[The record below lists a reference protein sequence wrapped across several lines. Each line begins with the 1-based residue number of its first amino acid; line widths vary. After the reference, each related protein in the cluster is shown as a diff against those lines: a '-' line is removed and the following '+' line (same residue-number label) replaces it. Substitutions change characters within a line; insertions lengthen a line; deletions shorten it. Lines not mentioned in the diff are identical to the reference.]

1 MRGVSRALLTAGL
14 LLITT
19 VTGGAQTHNTA
30 EYPRL
35 IALYESGHG
44 ARAVAELNGWTR
56 SEVENAINASRSTL
70 SDDERMAAAMLH
82 TEVANV
88 IVSED
93 VSRAGF
99 HVSTAGKLLETA
111 VPRSARAALFARRW
125 RYLVVSMYTSAN
137 LLSEAAYQLHL
148 GEQEFPREP
157 LLYVAGGTIAEKRA
171 QFAIDLRRDRPLS
184 NALRQRTES
193 LMQVAVNSY
202 LKALA
207 IDSHVALA
215 HLHIGWI
222 RLFLHDDD
230 RARTELDAAV
240 ADARDDRTRYLGHLF
255 LGALE
260 EHGNQL
266 RRAAHEYETV
276 VALGPAYQ
284 SGYVALSRV
293 EDALGD
299 RARAQ
304 ALALECAQLVKQ
316 SDDPWWD
323 YRVQFDFQALA
334 DLRADVMHR

>member
-1 MRGVSRALLTAGL
+1 MRGVSRVLLTASL
-14 LLITT
+14 LLIATAI
-19 VTGGAQTHNTA
+19 GGAQTHNAA

-44 ARAVAELNGWTR
+44 AQAVAELDHWTR
-56 SEVENAINASRSTL
+56 SEVENAINASRPTL
-70 SDDERMAAAMLH
+70 FDDQRIAAAALH
-82 TEVANV
+82 TEMANV

-111 VPRSARAALFARRW
+111 VPHSARAALFARRW
-125 RYLVVSMYTSAN
+125 RYFVVSMYTSAN
-137 LLSEAAYQLHL
+137 LLNEAAYQLHL

-157 LLYVAGGTIAEKRA
+157 LLYVAGGAMAERRA
-171 QFAIDLRRDRPLS
+171 QFTIDLRRDRPLS
-184 NALRQRTES
+184 NALRQRTEIQ
-193 LMQVAVNSY
+193 LQTAVNSY

-230 RARTELDAAV
+230 RARPELNAAV
-240 ADARDDRTRYLGHLF
+240 ADARDDRTRYLAHLF

-260 EHGNQL
+260 ENGNQL
-266 RRAAHEYETV
+266 RQAAHEYETV
-276 VALGPAYQ
+276 VALGPAFQ

-304 ALALECAQLVKQ
+304 ALALECAQLVK
-316 SDDPWWD
+316 
-323 YRVQFDFQALA
+323 
-334 DLRADVMHR
+334 

>member
-1 MRGVSRALLTAGL
+1 VLLTAGL
-14 LLITT
+14 LLIATAI
-19 VTGGAQTHNTA
+19 GSAQTHNTA

-44 ARAVAELNGWTR
+44 AQAVAELNGWTR
-56 SEVENAINASRSTL
+56 QEVESAINASRSTL
-70 SDDERMAAAMLH
+70 SDDQRIAAAMLH
-82 TEVANV
+82 TELANV
-88 IVSED
+88 IVSEN
-93 VSRAGF
+93 VSGAGF
-99 HVSTAGKLLETA
+99 HVSMAGKLLETA
-111 VPRSARAALFARRW
+111 GPQSARAALFARRW
-125 RYLVVSMYTSAN
+125 RYLVVSMYTSAS
-137 LLSEAAYQLHL
+137 LLGEAAYHL
-148 GEQEFPREP
+148 RLAEQEFPREP
-157 LLYVAGGTIAEKRA
+157 LLYVAGGALAERRA
-171 QFAIDLRRDRPLS
+171 QFAVDLRRDRPLS
-184 NALRQRTES
+184 NALRQRTEVQ
-193 LMQVAVNSY
+193 MQVAVNEY

-230 RARTELDAAV
+230 RARPELNAAI
-240 ADARDDRTRYLGHLF
+240 ADARDDRTRYLAHLF

-260 EHGNQL
+260 EDGKQL
-266 RRAAHEYETV
+266 RQAAHEYETV
-276 VALGPAYQ
+276 VALGPAFQ

-299 RARAQ
+299 RARAE